1 MEMDGAK
8 QCFKFITEKGLKVS
22 SFISDRHLGVAKWIC
37 ETHPDVQHY
46 NDLDWHVNK
55 SLKKKLFDASK
66 EKGNE
71 AIQLWMKAI
80 SHHLYWC
87 ARSTRQGFGEM
98 IVAKWV
104 SLIRQTNI
112 KITLMSFIL
121 NVDMVRLSHEHG
133 SKHSNLRVLKTG
145 TLPNFPI
152 LLK

>member
-1 MEMDGAK
+1 MELDGAK

-71 AIQLWMKAI
+71 VIQLWMKAI
-80 SHHLYWC
+80 SRHLYWC
-87 ARSTRQGFGEM
+87 ARSTRQGFGEI

-104 SLIRQTNI
+104 SLIRHISNKHKDHPDELYSECAQVVIVYMFTI
-112 KITLMSFIL
+112 KKEGVGNKIFII
-121 NVDMVRLSHEHG
+121 D
-133 SKHSNLRVLKTG
+133 
-145 TLPNFPI
+145 
-152 LLK
+152 